1 MIPPNPVTEDEE
13 NDISAREEWSLF
25 LSQGLNEAY
34 GEDEPEYTLDMIK
47 EWNPDYRERDMAGT
61 SVLSEPLHIGKIV
74 RNARV
79 FNFKDLRRGS
89 VSDGALFDAVD
100 RIFELL
106 EERGIE
112 HLLVGGAALLYY
124 VDGRSTEKIDLILAA
139 SSLDQIP
146 EIRDL
151 EELQIDLLLTS
162 NPLFE
167 EVRRRYATRQRFA
180 EREIP
185 CATPEGLVLLK
196 LYALPSLYRQ
206 GNLARVALYETD
218 ILMLLD
224 RHKVD
229 IEPLLSELEAHLSPT
244 DLASLRGI
252 TDEIRQ
258 RIERF
263 GGQFR

>member
-1 MIPPNPVTEDEE
+1 MN
-13 NDISAREEWSLF
+13 
-25 LSQGLNEAY
+25 
-34 GEDEPEYTLDMIK
+34 
-47 EWNPDYRERDMAGT
+47 
-61 SVLSEPLHIGKIV
+61 EPLHIGKIV

-79 FNFKDLRRGS
+79 FNFRNPEGG
-89 VSDGALFDAVD
+89 VSDSALLDAVD
-100 RIFELL
+100 RFFGLL
-106 EERGIE
+106 EERGIK

-124 VDGRSTEKIDLILAA
+124 VDGRSPEKIDLIVAA

-146 EIRDL
+146 EIRDF
-151 EELQIDLLLTS
+151 EGLQIDLLLTS

-180 EREIP
+180 ERKIP

-218 ILMLLD
+218 ILMLMD

-229 IEPLLSELEAHLSPT
+229 VEPLFAELKAHLSPA

-263 GGQFR
+263 GGQFP

>member
-1 MIPPNPVTEDEE
+1 M
-13 NDISAREEWSLF
+13 
-25 LSQGLNEAY
+25 
-34 GEDEPEYTLDMIK
+34 
-47 EWNPDYRERDMAGT
+47 GT
-61 SVLSEPLHIGKIV
+61 SVLSEPLHIGKVV

-79 FNFKDLRRGS
+79 FNFRNPQGGS
-89 VSDGALFDAVD
+89 VSDSALLDAVD
-100 RIFELL
+100 RLFGLL
-106 EERGIE
+106 EGRGIE
-112 HLLVGGAALLYY
+112 YLLVGGIALLKY
-124 VDGRSTEKIDLILAA
+124 VEGRNTEDIDLIMAI
-139 SSLDQIP
+139 SSLERLP
-146 EIRDL
+146 EIHKVSQEKDFARGDF
-151 EELQIDLLLTS
+151 EGVQIDLLLTS

-167 EVRRRYATRQRFA
+167 TARRRYATRQRFA

-206 GNLARVALYETD
+206 GNLVRVALYETD
-218 ILMLLD
+218 ILILMD
-224 RHKVD
+224 RQKVD
-229 IEPLLSELEAHLSPT
+229 VEPLFAELKAHLSPT